1 MGQLGIKN
9 EEAFCCSL
17 YNLQKQKIVFSK
29 RKLAWITYYALQFDN
44 HFVNPSLCSNMLL
57 MEDVWNRISL
67 KLNLKEYYIFPVYRD
82 YIFISEK
89 NEFTK
94 NIFTVKE
101 FREILKAKENY
112 YTVPFTD
119 KIFSFADEKI
129 SLY

>member
-1 MGQLGIKN
+1 
-9 EEAFCCSL
+9 
-17 YNLQKQKIVFSK
+17 
-29 RKLAWITYYALQFDN
+29 
-44 HFVNPSLCSNMLL
+44 